1 LPLHGRIGLVRKS
14 SLIPVTL
21 ATLLG
26 AATLGACGARQ
37 TKTTTEVT
45 ELRRQLDAL
54 RRQSAHDQKA
64 VHNMESRLFVC
75 EDRLETARVAADR
88 TPAAQPRLPVVKKRP
103 PLAEITPEPA
113 APVEESIGIDDGMPA
128 SDGPVEI
135 VYEGEAAREGTAPRR
150 IIRIHEEAAPVEA
163 PEEITDDGAD
173 RLPVVAAPEAPAAP
187 PPVKPAG
194 KSDPMAVYKAAYA
207 ALGARQHAVAIAG
220 FKTFLELWPDHEYAD
235 NSQYWLGEAHYDRGD
250 WKAALAEFRRVVEQ
264 HGRGNK
270 APDAMLKLGYCYAR
284 LGEAAA
290 ARDVLSQVIEI
301 HPASDAAK
309 LAAKKLS
316 EMRRDP

>member
-1 LPLHGRIGLVRKS
+1 MVRHLAFA
-14 SLIPVTL
+14 SLAFV
-21 ATLLG
+21 
-26 AATLGACGARQ
+26 TLGAGCGASRPR
-37 TKTTTEVT
+37 TTTEIS

-54 RRQSAHDQKA
+54 RRQSVHDQKA
-64 VHNMESRLFVC
+64 VHEMESRLFVC

-88 TPAAQPRLPVVKKRP
+88 APAEPRLPVVRKRP
-103 PLAEITPEPA
+103 TLAEAKAPEPV
-113 APVEESIGIDDGMPA
+113 PSDEDRPIGIEESIP
-128 SDGPVEI
+128 DGPVEI
-135 VYEGEAAREGTAPRR
+135 VYEGEAARDVPPKR
-150 IIRIHEEAAPVEA
+150 IIRIHEEAAPVPVA
-163 PEEITDDGAD
+163 AEEIDPAEVTDKI
-173 RLPVVAAPEAPAAP
+173 PVVTVPPPEAQPT
-187 PPVKPAG
+187 KP

-220 FKTFLELWPDHEYAD
+220 FKTFLELWPNHDYAD
-235 NSQYWLGEAHYDRGD
+235 NSQYWLGEAYYDRGD
-250 WKAALAEFRRVVEQ
+250 WKAALVEFRRVVEH

-270 APDAMLKLGYCYAR
+270 APDAMLKVGYCYAK

-316 EMRRDP
+316 EMRRESP